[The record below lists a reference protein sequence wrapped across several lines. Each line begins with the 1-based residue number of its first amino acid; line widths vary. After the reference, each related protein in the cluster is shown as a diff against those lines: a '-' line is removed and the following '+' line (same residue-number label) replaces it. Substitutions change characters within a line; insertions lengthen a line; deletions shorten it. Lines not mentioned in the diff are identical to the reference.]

1 MRVVVIGTG
10 YVGLVSGTCFSE
22 FGHQVVCVDKDS
34 DKITSLNNGEIPIY
48 EPGLDTLIAR
58 NVAAG
63 RLEFVTDLA
72 AAMKTAEIVF
82 IAVGTPS
89 RRGEGQADL
98 QYVFAAAEEVADYI
112 DRYMVVVTKSTVP
125 VGTGEKVNERIANKN
140 PKADFDVVSNP
151 EFLREGAAIDDFMHP
166 DRIVVGVKSDRA
178 KVVMKEL
185 YRPLYLN
192 ETPILFTTLESS
204 ELIKYASNA
213 FLATK
218 IGFINEMA
226 DLCEHVGAD
235 VQDVAKGMGL
245 DGRIGSKFLNAGPG
259 YGGSCFPKDTIA
271 LLHTTEEFGGTNR
284 IVKAVVESNN
294 YRKSVMADKV
304 INLCNG
310 SVEGLKI
317 AVLGLTFKPN
327 TDDMRDSPALDI
339 IPILQKGGANIC
351 AYDPEGM
358 EEAAKLLNK
367 IKYVTNMYD
376 TMDDAD
382 VLLIITEWNQ
392 FRALNFEEVK
402 KRMNTA
408 RLVDLRNI
416 YGRNNP
422 VPIGVDYVGIG
433 R

>member
-1 MRVVVIGTG
+1 
-10 YVGLVSGTCFSE
+10 
-22 FGHQVVCVDKDS
+22 
-34 DKITSLNNGEIPIY
+34 
-48 EPGLDTLIAR
+48 
-58 NVAAG
+58 
-63 RLEFVTDLA
+63 
-72 AAMKTAEIVF
+72 
-82 IAVGTPS
+82 
-89 RRGEGQADL
+89 
-98 QYVFAAAEEVADYI
+98 
-112 DRYMVVVTKSTVP
+112 
-125 VGTGEKVNERIANKN
+125 
-140 PKADFDVVSNP
+140 
-151 EFLREGAAIDDFMHP
+151 
-166 DRIVVGVKSDRA
+166 
-178 KVVMKEL
+178 
-185 YRPLYLN
+185 
-192 ETPILFTTLESS
+192 
-204 ELIKYASNA
+204 
-213 FLATK
+213 
-218 IGFINEMA
+218 
-226 DLCEHVGAD
+226 
-235 VQDVAKGMGL
+235 
-245 DGRIGSKFLNAGPG
+245 
-259 YGGSCFPKDTIA
+259 
-271 LLHTTEEFGGTNR
+271 
-284 IVKAVVESNN
+284 
-294 YRKSVMADKV
+294 MADKV